1 MGQSQSKKYDMA
13 IAFVFFNPSKSKRI
27 LMNYLYTLNRLT
39 EFPCYTIE
47 LVFDNRSPEIPA
59 SPNVFHVNSHS
70 YMFHKERLCRVLES
84 KIPKKY
90 TKIVFLDAD
99 LIFSDAKWYS
109 DMSKKL
115 NTYDVV
121 QAFEFGHWLD
131 LTYKNVSLTRET
143 AVKSPSNVYSHIFH
157 PGFAWGFRREW
168 YNKVGFFD
176 WAVSG
181 SGDTLSVAA
190 WMKQTFVKG
199 AHSLPMSMN
208 SVYQDYCTMKKPK
221 ISYLEGI
228 HVFHL
233 YHGSRVNRQYVDR
246 HSILNVARDIRTLL
260 KVNKDGAYEWVEP
273 SRWNPKLLAYFVTR
287 DDDGVEGS
295 VVETKAKRTS

>member
-1 MGQSQSKKYDMA
+1 MGQSQSKKHDMA

-47 LVFDNRSPEIPA
+47 LVFDNRNPEIPA

-90 TKIVFLDAD
+90 TKIAFLDAD

-109 DMSKKL
+109 DMSEKL
-115 NTYDVV
+115 NTHDVV

-143 AVKSPSNVYSHIFH
+143 SVKCPGNVYSHKFH

-190 WMKQTFVKG
+190 WMKQSFPKG
-199 AHSLPMSMN
+199 AHSLPKSMN

-221 ISYLEGI
+221 VSYLEGI

-246 HSILNVARDIRTLL
+246 HSILNIEKDIRSLL

-273 SRWNPKLLAYFVTR
+273 SRWNSKLLGYFIAR
-287 DDDGVEGS
+287 DDDGVEILE
-295 VVETKAKRTS
+295 VEKPKTTS

>member
-27 LMNYLYTLNRLT
+27 LMNYLYTVNRLT

-47 LVFDNRSPEIPA
+47 LVFDNRIPEIPA
-59 SPNVFHVNSHS
+59 SRNVVHVNSHS

-99 LIFSDAKWYS
+99 LIFSDVKWYS
-109 DMSKKL
+109 DMSEKL
-115 NTYDVV
+115 NTHDVV

-143 AVKSPSNVYSHIFH
+143 SVKCPGNVYSHKFH

-190 WMKQTFVKG
+190 WMKQSFPKG
-199 AHSLPMSMN
+199 AHSLPKSMN

-233 YHGSRVNRQYVDR
+233 YHGSRINRQYVDR
-246 HSILNVARDIRTLL
+246 HSILNIERDIRTLL
-260 KVNKDGAYEWVEP
+260 KVNKEGAYEWVEP
-273 SRWNPKLLAYFVTR
+273 SRWNPKLLGYFIAR
-287 DDDGVEGS
+287 DDDGVEILE
-295 VVETKAKRTS
+295 VEKPKTTS